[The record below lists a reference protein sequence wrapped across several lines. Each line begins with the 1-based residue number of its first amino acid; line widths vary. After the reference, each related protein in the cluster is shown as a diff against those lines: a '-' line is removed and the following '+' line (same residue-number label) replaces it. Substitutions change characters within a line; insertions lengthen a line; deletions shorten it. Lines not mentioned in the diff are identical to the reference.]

1 MELSSSKAASV
12 GGLFSLHGS
21 ICRPVRCVE
30 QSPLVATPTT
40 DPVLAL
46 TGAHPPSAK
55 FLFGCLICNVALW
68 HICIPAVRC
77 KPDLNK
83 WRVVLRLCIR
93 PLHGA
98 FVLLAIMDIR
108 AHPISF

>member
-1 MELSSSKAASV
+1 MTALIRAGAKPADLPVQTPTKYELVVNLKTAKALGLDLPASV
-12 GGLFSLHGS
+12 LARADESDRIGFALL
-21 ICRPVRCVE
+21 RCM
-30 QSPLVATPTT
+30 SPEM
-40 DPVLAL
+40 
-46 TGAHPPSAK
+46 AH
-55 FLFGCLICNVALW
+55 LYG
-68 HICIPAVRC
+68 PAVRC